1 LETEQKPPI
10 RPIYAALLVSAVS
23 FVVYLTTVAP
33 GLDFI
38 DSGELSTDVYTLG
51 ICHPTGYPL
60 FTLVGFIFSHLPIAS
75 SIIFRLNLMAA
86 FFTAI
91 GAGGVVLIMHEIVTN
106 WIDLSKRPRK
116 STHHAPIDSKNAPI
130 DSKKKAR
137 GAKSGGTKPIQR
149 AQEKHTTAPQQIE
162 AVQSTSRITPALLA
176 ATAAGLIAAF
186 SATWW
191 GQSTSIEVYPLHL
204 ALIPIVLYFFL
215 RMLRLED
222 ANSPRLTKYGVLF
235 AVTLGLAFS
244 NHMTTVLL
252 APACLYLYF
261 AVRGFQKTSWI
272 QIAWLAIPFCAT
284 LLLYLYLPIRAA
296 QSPLMD
302 WGHPT
307 SPGAF
312 MRHITGGQYKIWMF
326 TGAAGTQWDYFWSRV
341 PIEFAY
347 IGLLPALL
355 GIFVVARRSLEE
367 PKLLLILLGIGAV
380 AALAISTLTSPQAAD
395 SAKAVPLLSVASK
408 ELIIAVLALLSCI
421 IFLRDAAIRLF
432 LFTVLLFF
440 GCLLYAI
447 NYSIHDIDSY
457 FLLAFLA
464 IAVWIGCGIHY
475 AMHLAGGKQIGLI
488 IGAVSLVVVLG
499 CEFSFNYAEADESG
513 NHMVDD
519 YAMNLLS
526 NLPQNAIIFSTQWD
540 FWLSGAYYYQLV
552 QKYRPDITVIDKAM
566 LHDRAWYHAYLDK
579 RSPAVM
585 SRVASEEAGF
595 LKYLK
600 PFDNGDRFDTVA
612 IGPAY
617 DSFIKVLMSRNHD
630 HPMFATNEVLND
642 KQDPFLEGMVVVPVG
657 IAFRLVPK
665 DSLMNPAL
673 TTPKLPSIVW
683 HDEHYKRRNY
693 YTDNSRLLQATPLA
707 ATAEMLFKQHRT
719 KEALPYITMALKFYP
734 AESIDGLSGRDLEFA
749 LDANDR
755 FMSMQHLKDQIQ
767 QELSAT
773 PY

>member
-1 LETEQKPPI
+1 METEQKPPV
-10 RPIYAALLVSAVS
+10 RPIYAAFFVSAVS
-23 FVVYLTTVAP
+23 FVVYLTTVAS

-60 FTLVGFIFSHLPIAS
+60 FTLVGFLFSHLPIAS

-91 GAGGVVLIMHEIVTN
+91 GAGGVVLLMHEIAAN
-106 WIDLSKRPRK
+106 WIDLTKRVRK
-116 STHHAPIDSKNAPI
+116 PTHHAQADN
-130 DSKKKAR
+130 KKKPREAKPG
-137 GAKSGGTKPIQR
+137 GAKPIQR
-149 AQEKHTTAPQQIE
+149 AQEKRAPEPQQIE
-162 AVQSTSRITPALLA
+162 SLQSTTRISPALLA
-176 ATAAGLIAAF
+176 ATTAGLIAAF

-204 ALIPIVLYFFL
+204 ALIPVVLYFFL
-215 RMLRLED
+215 RMLRLD
-222 ANSPRLTKYGVLF
+222 AATPRLTKHGILF

-261 AVRGFQKTSWI
+261 AVRGFKKSSWL

-307 SPGAF
+307 TLGAF
-312 MRHITGGQYKIWMF
+312 LRHISGGQYKIWMF
-326 TGAAGTQWDYFWSRV
+326 TGSASTQWDYFWSRV

-347 IGLLPALL
+347 IGLFPAIL
-355 GIFVVARRSLEE
+355 GLFAIARRTIEE
-367 PKLLLILLGIGAV
+367 PKLLLRL
-380 AALAISTLTSPQAAD
+380 LAIVCGAYVANLIL
-395 SAKAVPLLSVASK
+395 KALLPAVGIHIPS
-408 ELIIAVLALLSCI
+408 ELATAVLVIASCSR
-421 IFLRDAAIRLF
+421 FLRDRDIRLF
-432 LFTVLLFF
+432 LFTLLLFF

-464 IAVWIGCGIHY
+464 VALWIGSGIYY
-475 AMHLAGGKQIGLI
+475 AMHLAERKQQ
-488 IGAVSLVVVLG
+488 ALVVGLSCLVVFTGFELY
-499 CEFSFNYAEADESG
+499 SNYAEADESG

-526 NLPQNAIIFSTQWD
+526 NLPQNAIVFSTQWD

-552 QKYRPDITVIDKAM
+552 QKFRPDITVIDKAM

-579 RSPAVM
+579 RAPGVM
-585 SRVASEEAGF
+585 SKVKAEEEGF
-595 LKYLK
+595 MRYLR
-600 PFDNGDRFDTVA
+600 PFDSGDRFDTLA

-617 DSFIKVLMSRNHD
+617 DAFIRALMSRNLD
-630 HPMFATNEVLND
+630 HPIFATNEVLND
-642 KQDPFLEGMVVVPVG
+642 KQDPFLDGMIVVPVG

-673 TTPKLPSIVW
+673 TTPKLPKIVW

-707 ATAEMLFKQHRT
+707 ATAEMLFKQHHA
-719 KEALPYITMALKFYP
+719 KDALPFIRLALSFYP
-734 AESIDGLSGRDLEFA
+734 AESIEGLSGRDLEFA

-755 FMSMQHLKDQIQ
+755 FMSMQHLKDQIM
-767 QELSAT
+767 QELALT
-773 PY
+773 PHS